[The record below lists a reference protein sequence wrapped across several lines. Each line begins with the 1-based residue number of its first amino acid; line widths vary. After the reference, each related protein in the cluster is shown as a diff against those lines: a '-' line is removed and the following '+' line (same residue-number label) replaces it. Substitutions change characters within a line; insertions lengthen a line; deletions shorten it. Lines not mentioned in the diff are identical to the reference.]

1 MKKSKRKLKD
11 LYDRLSSRSVSFST
25 NPDNNDQLVIEA
37 CIKIGFRSDARR
49 GSNWADSVTGA
60 SNGLTTTSFL
70 RRNSGSANQIND
82 EEADGIRNSTSSR
95 KPSLVSRLRWVF
107 TTIQRL
113 LSALTWKSS

>member
-1 MKKSKRKLKD
+1 MNEEVKKEVKRFIRQTFLKVSTWFNYA
-11 LYDRLSSRSVSFST
+11 YDI
-25 NPDNNDQLVIEA
+25 DDQPLVKF
-37 CIKIGFRSDARR
+37 IKIGFRSDARR

-107 TTIQRL
+107 NMISSSPSTIA
-113 LSALTWKSS
+113 SN